1 MAHTGQVLFSSSH
14 KTRHREWKE
23 CEHGIVRLLHSFP
36 PLLLSSWLSRQM
48 AHTSPSS
55 QHLPPLPLPEDA
67 MDSRRFHT
75 AGGLFPC
82 ERWAL
87 IIPTTSFCICT
98 RSSGASAGAEPEDGS
113 ARRSW
118 ASGTPMGVFAPLR
131 GETSGSSCSPASCRL
146 TASSRCPRCA
156 PWSLVN
162 VAATCWSVVECAE
175 PRRASSP
182 PPGISWRSRSR
193 AGRRAEGIR
202 VGINAPLPVSPPPGV
217 SVRPRHRGKLA
228 HLRSRSA
235 RSCGRQTAAEAV
247 QRTPR
252 AAEPVSGPVSRSR
265 RLAPPA
271 RSLSPLRGHSFPC
284 VLASVLSGCN
294 ALSADADAAAP
305 RLRGWRGKRRCRAPA
320 ARRSR
325 RSSPATAT
333 WWARW
338 CWPAACSPRARRA
351 PSCAWS
357 RPRFAPPPRSK
368 PGANLCFAQDRARA
382 RVMSCASAPALAQVT
397 RRRCG

>member
-294 ALSADADAAAP
+294 ALPPSRKRCGSTAP
-305 RLRGWRGKRRCRAPA
+305 RMAGKAPLPGARGEAFATLVTSDSYVVGAVVLASSLQSTGATRPIVCMVSPQVCSAPGSGLLRTARAPA
-320 ARRSR
+320 S
-325 RSSPATAT
+325 
-333 WWARW
+333 
-338 CWPAACSPRARRA
+338 CRAR
-351 PSCAWS
+351 P
-357 RPRFAPPPRSK
+357 RPRSHK
-368 PGANLCFAQDRARA
+368 
-382 RVMSCASAPALAQVT
+382 
-397 RRRCG
+397 